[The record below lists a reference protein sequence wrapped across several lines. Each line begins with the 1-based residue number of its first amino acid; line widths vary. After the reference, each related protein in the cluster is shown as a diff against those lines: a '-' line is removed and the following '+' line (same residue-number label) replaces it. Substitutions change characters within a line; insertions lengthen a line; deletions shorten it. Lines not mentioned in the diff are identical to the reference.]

1 MSLNTPR
8 PFSTADFF
16 PGLIPGGEVMTD
28 QGARRVWIAAP
39 SGDSVD
45 PGGAKR
51 APEKSE
57 DGAIKKLIK
66 VAVGVLLNAS
76 AQFLM
81 TTRPPGKVYEG
92 YWEFPG
98 GKFEASEDVSQAL
111 RRELQEE
118 LGIDAIGIEPWR
130 VECIDYPHGLVELH
144 FCKVT
149 HWSGELTMKEGQ
161 TFSWQ
166 TLPVQVSPVLPGTR
180 PVLFWLSEDMKPG
193 QVFTE
198 GQ

>member
-1 MSLNTPR
+1 MSTPD
-8 PFSTADFF
+8 AF

-28 QGARRVWIAAP
+28 QGSRRIWIAAP
-39 SGDSVD
+39 SVVAVAQGS
-45 PGGAKR
+45 
-51 APEKSE
+51 APPALAGNE

-66 VAVGVLLNAS
+66 VAVGVLLS
-76 AQFLM
+76 ESGQFLM

-98 GKFEASEDVSQAL
+98 GKFEAEEDVSQAL

-118 LGIDAIGIEPWR
+118 LGIDALCIEPWR

-149 HWSGELTMKEGQ
+149 RWSGELTMKEGQ

-166 TLPVQVSPVLPGTR
+166 DLPVQVSPVLPGTR
-180 PVLFWLSEDMKPG
+180 PVLFWLSEDLPKA
-193 QVFTE
+193 
-198 GQ
+198 

>member
-1 MSLNTPR
+1 M
-8 PFSTADFF
+8 A
-16 PGLIPGGEVMTD
+16 
-28 QGARRVWIAAP
+28 QGSAP
-39 SGDSVD
+39 PALAGN
-45 PGGAKR
+45 
-51 APEKSE
+51 E

-66 VAVGVLLNAS
+66 VAVGVLLS
-76 AQFLM
+76 ESGQFLM

-98 GKFEASEDVSQAL
+98 GKFEAEEDVSQAL

-118 LGIDAIGIEPWR
+118 LGIDALCIEPWR

-149 HWSGELTMKEGQ
+149 RWSGELTMKEGQ

-166 TLPVQVSPVLPGTR
+166 DLPVQVSPVLPGTR
-180 PVLFWLSEDMKPG
+180 PVLFWLSEDLPKA
-193 QVFTE
+193 
-198 GQ
+198 